1 MLTLSVMSNIKEYLK
16 TFATIALPKLLGTI
30 LIVVA
35 GWIAVKIIISV
46 VRKALDKSGKLDVSL
61 VNFILNTINICLKVL
76 ILLSALTNLGISTTG
91 IIAAFSA
98 CAVAIS
104 LALKDSLSNIAAG
117 IIMLISRPFSTGDFV
132 EADGCTGTVLKID
145 LVHTTLRTPDNR
157 QVVIPNGQLMNMT
170 ITDYSKESNRRVEL
184 KFSISYDND
193 PEAAKKIMLDASE
206 AHSLVLKDPE
216 PFARVTEHGDSGV
229 IIILRVWCKNADYWT
244 VHFDL
249 LENIR
254 RDFDKNGI
262 VIPYNQLD
270 VRIVGKDETEENK

>member
-1 MLTLSVMSNIKEYLK
+1 MLALSVISNIKEYLK
-16 TFATIALPKLLGTI
+16 TFATIALPKLFGTI
-30 LIVVA
+30 MIVVA
-35 GWIAVKIIISV
+35 GWIAVKIIIGV
-46 VRKALDKSGKLDVSL
+46 VRKAFDKSGKLDVSL
-61 VNFILNTINICLKVL
+61 VNFILNAINICLKVL
-76 ILLSALTNLGISTTG
+76 ILLSALSNMGISTTG

-117 IIMLISRPFSTGDFV
+117 IIMLISRPFSTGDFI
-132 EADGCTGTVLKID
+132 EADGCMGTVLKID

-170 ITDYSKESNRRVEL
+170 VTDYSKESNRRVEL

-229 IIILRVWCKNADYWT
+229 IITLRVWCKNADYWT